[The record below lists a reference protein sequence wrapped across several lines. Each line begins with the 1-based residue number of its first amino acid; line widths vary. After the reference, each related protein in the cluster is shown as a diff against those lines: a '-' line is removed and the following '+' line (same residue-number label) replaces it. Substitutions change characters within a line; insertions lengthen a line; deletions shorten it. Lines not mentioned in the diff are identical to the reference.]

1 MEKTESIELN
11 LAEFE
16 RDILEALIIESC
28 NKNISVNE
36 VIINVLKQCIN
47 NEEIINNETSNI

>member
-1 MEKTESIELN
+1 MNKSNEKTESLELN

-36 VIINVLKQCIN
+36 VIVNVLKTFLDKH
-47 NEEIINNETSNI
+47 ETSNI

>member
-1 MEKTESIELN
+1 MNKSNEKTESLELN

-28 NKNISVNE
+28 EKNISVNE
-36 VIINVLKQCIN
+36 VIVNVLKTFLDKH
-47 NEEIINNETSNI
+47 ETSNI

>member
-1 MEKTESIELN
+1 MNKSNEKTESLELD

-28 NKNISVNE
+28 EKNISVNE
-36 VIINVLKQCIN
+36 VIVNVLKSYLN
-47 NEEIINNETSNI
+47 SNETSNV

>member
-1 MEKTESIELN
+1 MGRMTESIELN

-36 VIINVLKQCIN
+36 VIINVLKHYIDTD
-47 NEEIINNETSNI
+47 ETSNI

>member
-1 MEKTESIELN
+1 MNKSNEKTESLELN

-28 NKNISVNE
+28 EKNISVNE
-36 VIINVLKQCIN
+36 VIVNVLKTYLN
-47 NEEIINNETSNI
+47 TDETSNI

>member
-1 MEKTESIELN
+1 MNKSNEKTESLELD

-28 NKNISVNE
+28 EKNISVNE
-36 VIINVLKQCIN
+36 VIVNVLKSYLN
-47 NEEIINNETSNI
+47 TNETSNI

>member
-1 MEKTESIELN
+1 MNKSNEKTESLELN

-28 NKNISVNE
+28 EKNISVNE
-36 VIINVLKQCIN
+36 VIVNVLKAYLN
-47 NEEIINNETSNI
+47 TDETSNI

>member
-1 MEKTESIELN
+1 MNKSNEKTESLELN

-28 NKNISVNE
+28 EKNISVNE
-36 VIINVLKQCIN
+36 VIVNVLKTYLN
-47 NEEIINNETSNI
+47 ADETSNI